1 MHFSVSCLRRLFP
14 ADLSLLGSS
23 IQGWD
28 PHVLKWAGSGCA
40 PVPCSPPLHLSLS
53 PLPVVI
59 PHPGHLPPFIHKTF
73 QKAVTAVESW

>member
-28 PHVLKWAGSGCA
+28 PHVGTFMSPNGLALG
-40 PVPCSPPLHLSLS
+40 VPLFPARLLCISVCLLS
-53 PLPVVI
+53 P
-59 PHPGHLPPFIHKTF
+59 
-73 QKAVTAVESW
+73 W